1 MMSEPMRLSQRL
13 ERPHVAQLHEL
24 YQHEWWTQGRTREDV
39 ERMLDGTTYVFGFC
53 TDSDNRLVGFARVLT
68 DGVFKGMIF
77 DVIVASPYRQTGLG
91 ARLMNAILEHPV
103 LRTVR
108 HLELYC
114 LPEMMA
120 FYEKWQFSTEVSGVK
135 YMRRIVTSAR

>member
-1 MMSEPMRLSQRL
+1 MMPEPIHLIQRL
-13 ERPHVAQLHEL
+13 ERAHVAQLHEL

-53 TDSDNRLVGFARVLT
+53 TASDNRLVGFARVLT
-68 DGVFKGMIF
+68 DGVFKGIIF
-77 DVIVASPYRQTGLG
+77 DVIVASPYRRTGLG
-91 ARLMNAILEHPV
+91 TRLMNAILEHPV

-114 LPEMMA
+114 LPGMVP

-135 YMRRIVTSAR
+135 YMRRIATRRR